1 MIRQPKKDGCISHAA
16 DNLPGAEDRNGC
28 RPLLAVLAIAGDP
41 SIVLPTLS
49 GRLN

>member
-1 MIRQPKKDGCISHAA
+1 MIRQSKNEGCISHAA
-16 DNLPGAEDRNGC
+16 DNLPGAEGRNGC

-49 GRLN
+49 APLT